1 MPSSYPLHQLRPPFC
16 STILNGNETSVP
28 PVPPLHHHHH
38 YPDQNKIDLC
48 GRGTLGKFRLLCG
61 KVFIPFFP
69 LFFFFFPLFT
79 WWGNWTLSLFLGFI
93 IHYFYLFCCFVWFL
107 CFFFFKIFYY
117 KNHCGIWYINS
128 KNSKNSHLLPVI
140 KGYK

>member
-16 STILNGNETSVP
+16 STILNSNETSVP

-38 YPDQNKIDLC
+38 YPDQNKIDLS

-69 LFFFFFPLFT
+69 LFFSFFLYLGDEKIELF
-79 WWGNWTLSLFLGFI
+79 
-93 IHYFYLFCCFVWFL
+93 HYFLASSSITFIYFVVLFG
-107 CFFFFKIFYY
+107 FYVFSF
-117 KNHCGIWYINS
+117 S
-128 KNSKNSHLLPVI
+128 KFSTTRITVAFDT
-140 KGYK
+140 

>member
-16 STILNGNETSVP
+16 STILNGDETSVP

-38 YPDQNKIDLC
+38 YPDQNKIDLS

-69 LFFFFFPLFT
+69 LFFSFFLYLGDEKIELF
-79 WWGNWTLSLFLGFI
+79 
-93 IHYFYLFCCFVWFL
+93 HYFLASSSITFIYFVVLFGFYVFSFC
-107 CFFFFKIFYY
+107 KIFYY
-117 KNHCGIWYINS
+117 KNHCGI
-128 KNSKNSHLLPVI
+128 
-140 KGYK
+140 

>member
-16 STILNGNETSVP
+16 STILNGDETSVP
-28 PVPPLHHHHH
+28 PVPPLHHHNH

-69 LFFFFFPLFT
+69 LFFSFFLYLGDEEIELF
-79 WWGNWTLSLFLGFI
+79 
-93 IHYFYLFCCFVWFL
+93 HYFLASSSITFIYFVVFCLVFMFFLFQNFL
-107 CFFFFKIFYY
+107 VQESL
-117 KNHCGIWYINS
+117 W
-128 KNSKNSHLLPVI
+128 HLI
-140 KGYK
+140 HK

>member
-69 LFFFFFPLFT
+69 LFFSFFLYLGDEEIELF
-79 WWGNWTLSLFLGFI
+79 
-93 IHYFYLFCCFVWFL
+93 HYFLASSSITFIYFVVLFGF

-117 KNHCGIWYINS
+117 KNHCGI
-128 KNSKNSHLLPVI
+128 
-140 KGYK
+140 

>member
-1 MPSSYPLHQLRPPFC
+1 MPSSYSLHQLRSPFC
-16 STILNGNETSVP
+16 STILNGDETSVP

-69 LFFFFFPLFT
+69 LFFSFFLHLGDEKIELF
-79 WWGNWTLSLFLGFI
+79 
-93 IHYFYLFCCFVWFL
+93 HYFLASSSITFIYFVVFCLVFMFFLFQNFL
-107 CFFFFKIFYY
+107 VQESL
-117 KNHCGIWYINS
+117 W
-128 KNSKNSHLLPVI
+128 HLI
-140 KGYK
+140 HK